1 MASMKK
7 KPSAMSAADAAS
19 SDGLENAVDAPA
31 SLPTPPV
38 ASVAEG
44 AVKTLSDAILA
55 AIERA
60 IARLPEE
67 LRGNAFLIESVL
79 TREFDKV
86 NFTAWKQQ
94 AFAEVIA
101 ALQSGKSDVKHDPT
115 ELA

>member
-1 MASMKK
+1 MATKK
-7 KPSAMSAADAAS
+7 KLAVEDGSADAT
-19 SDGLENAVDAPA
+19 ETPVDAPV

-55 AIERA
+55 AIARA
-60 IARLPEE
+60 IEKLPEE

>member
-1 MASMKK
+1 MATKK
-7 KPSAMSAADAAS
+7 KLAVEDGSADATAAS
-19 SDGLENAVDAPA
+19 EDAPV
-31 SLPTPPV
+31 SLPVPPV

-55 AIERA
+55 AIARA
-60 IARLPEE
+60 IEKLPEE

-101 ALQSGKSDVKHDPT
+101 ALQSGKSEVKHDPT

>member
-1 MASMKK
+1 MATKK
-7 KPSAMSAADAAS
+7 KLAVEDGSADATVAS
-19 SDGLENAVDAPA
+19 EDAPV

-55 AIERA
+55 AIARA
-60 IARLPEE
+60 IEKLPEE

-101 ALQSGKSDVKHDPT
+101 ALQSGKSEVKHDPT